1 MEKEPED
8 FEDYDPYRADWTAPN
23 SLHGSR
29 YSLGQARRNPGYAS
43 GDDTT
48 TVRSGTT
55 DPDYDAESYVPEGQY
70 VTNVKTPYGRQQ
82 QHHHHTDTSDDD
94 SEYHH
99 RARPR
104 RGDDH
109 HHDLDVSRGSLRPIH
124 TKEVDYGAGY
134 QRGAR
139 F

>member
-8 FEDYDPYRADWTAPN
+8 LEDYDPYRADWTAPN

-29 YSLGQARRNPGYAS
+29 YSLGHARRNPGYTS
-43 GDDTT
+43 DDDST

-55 DPDYDAESYVPEGQY
+55 NPDYDNDSYVPESQY

-82 QHHHHTDTSDDD
+82 QTDTSDDE
-94 SEYHH
+94 SEY
-99 RARPR
+99 RGGVSGGGVRPR
-104 RGDDH
+104 RADDH
-109 HHDLDVSRGSLRPIH
+109 LNVSRGSLRPIH
-124 TKEVDYGAGY
+124 TKEVDYGGY